1 MNQLY
6 QYTRLFDE
14 EVDLRATMKDCR
26 LRTLTLYADQKQIQ
40 SVLDRLQNNRVW
52 KDLNEMEKNFSIDY
66 VDKLNKNMEKP
77 LP

>member
-1 MNQLY
+1 MG
-6 QYTRLFDE
+6 RPARE
-14 EVDLRATMKDCR
+14 
-26 LRTLTLYADQKQIQ
+26 Q